1 MTGLCDG
8 VPRIRGG
15 DDNAGPGNA
24 GPSRNAASLV
34 APVRLNGQLLLQRNR
49 RNNVVVFNEY
59 AAIKAICAYGRFTCI
74 PLRCLHKTLASLL

>member
-1 MTGLCDG
+1 MASH
-8 VPRIRGG
+8 VYEGG

-59 AAIKAICAYGRFTCI
+59 AAIKAICAHGRFTCI
-74 PLRCLHKTLASLL
+74 PLRCLGLRKTLASLL